1 MKKKI
6 DKNKGIFFRI
16 SGLPGSGKTRIGK
29 KLLPK
34 IIKLYGPTVMW
45 SGDDFRRIFQN
56 RKYDLKGRNE
66 FGRMVINFL
75 SLTNSQSINIIFATV
90 GLNNEIRRYFKK
102 NIKNYIEIF
111 IDADLKMLK
120 KMNVRKFYNNGSKNV
135 WGNDIKPEF
144 PKNPDIK
151 IRNNFTKKIDFLA
164 TKILKKIENIIN
176 Q

>member
-1 MKKKI
+1 MKKKM
-6 DKNKGIFFRI
+6 DKNKGIFFRV

-56 RKYDLKGRNE
+56 KKYDLKSRDE
-66 FGRMVINFL
+66 FGRMIVNFSSLINNQM
-75 SLTNSQSINIIFATV
+75 TNIIFATV
-90 GLNNEIRRYFKK
+90 GLSNKIRRYTKK

-111 IDADLKMLK
+111 IDADLKVLK
-120 KMNVRKFYNNGSKNV
+120 KKNVRKFYKDGSKNV

-151 IRNNFTKKIDFLA
+151 TKNNFTKKIDFLVIEILQ
-164 TKILKKIENIIN
+164 KIKNIMN

>member
-56 RKYDLKGRNE
+56 KKYDLKSRDE
-66 FGRMVINFL
+66 FGRMIVNFSSLINNQM
-75 SLTNSQSINIIFATV
+75 TNIIFATV

-151 IRNNFTKKIDFLA
+151 TKNNFTKKIDFLVIEILQ
-164 TKILKKIENIIN
+164 KIKNIMN

>member
-56 RKYDLKGRNE
+56 KKYDLKSRDE
-66 FGRMVINFL
+66 FGRMIVNFSSLINNQM
-75 SLTNSQSINIIFATV
+75 TNIIFATV
-90 GLNNEIRRYFKK
+90 GLSNKIRRYTKK

-151 IRNNFTKKIDFLA
+151 IRNNFTKKIDFLVIEILQ
-164 TKILKKIENIIN
+164 KIKNIMN

>member
-56 RKYDLKGRNE
+56 KKYDLKSRDE
-66 FGRMVINFL
+66 FGRMIVNFSSLINNQM
-75 SLTNSQSINIIFATV
+75 TNIIFATV

-111 IDADLKMLK
+111 IDADLKVLK
-120 KMNVRKFYNNGSKNV
+120 KKNVRKFYKDGSKNV

-151 IRNNFTKKIDFLA
+151 TKNNFTKKIDFLVIEILQ
-164 TKILKKIENIIN
+164 KIKNIMN